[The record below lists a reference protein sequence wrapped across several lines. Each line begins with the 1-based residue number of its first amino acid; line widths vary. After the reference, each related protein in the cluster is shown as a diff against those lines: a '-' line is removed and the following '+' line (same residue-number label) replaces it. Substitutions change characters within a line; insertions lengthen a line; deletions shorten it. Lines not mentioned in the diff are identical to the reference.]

1 MPRSCGFVH
10 CADSPHAILRWGCR
24 QKPYQ
29 LGAPGKTSASPSVD
43 FPIAKYIPDV
53 AVPQQHSGELQ
64 HEPLG
69 GRNHVKIDPDQVR
82 AASPSSLGTQTA
94 LHLLPGA
101 VTASR
106 RLTVSRRSSLSR
118 LSSMFLA
125 MLDTAIMSQSWP
137 SARMSRAS

>member
-1 MPRSCGFVH
+1 MKIGDADVFPYESAHIRSAV
-10 CADSPHAILRWGCR
+10 PEPIRPNYL
-24 QKPYQ
+24 
-29 LGAPGKTSASPSVD
+29 SASPSVD

-94 LHLLPGA
+94 LHLLPRA

-118 LSSMFLA
+118 LSSTLLA
-125 MLDTAIMSQSWP
+125 MLFTAIMSQSWP
-137 SARMSRAS
+137 NARMSRASWNPR